1 MIFFKYVQHC
11 YCTTDP
17 LLNKT
22 NFPSLFLFRYTA
34 ENSVKFGAFRDTDH
48 PELRQMSALDV
59 WKDVVQ
65 SLDLDAKI
73 TVLTNGPLTNLA
85 KIIQHKAIS
94 ARIEVNDGNL

>member
-1 MIFFKYVQHC
+1 M
-11 YCTTDP
+11 
-17 LLNKT
+17 
-22 NFPSLFLFRYTA
+22 
-34 ENSVKFGAFRDTDH
+34 KFGAFRDTDH